1 MHIEH
6 IDVHLLHFFLL
17 QRHDSSSEIID
28 FSLLVVL
35 ALERRDS
42 SFEIF
47 NFCLLVSV
55 FRLKVPD
62 CSSLSFE
69 LGLQRFEA
77 IRLIIELRLLC
88 LILLIQRGDPR
99 P

>member
-28 FSLLVVL
+28 FSLLVFIL

-42 SFEIF
+42 FFEIF
-47 NFCLLVSV
+47 DCCLLVSV
-55 FRLKVPD
+55 VLKVLD
-62 CSSLSFE
+62 
-69 LGLQRFEA
+69 
-77 IRLIIELRLLC
+77 
-88 LILLIQRGDPR
+88 IL
-99 P
+99 